1 MDKVLVTGGSGFIAL
16 HCIDQLLGKGYA
28 VRTTIRSESRIDE
41 IKKAMNQYPN
51 IDQNLE
57 FHICDLLEDSG
68 WEEAVHGCDYVLHVA
83 SPFTRVI
90 VDPSS
95 SSPDAFASLKAS
107 SAPSTIGGTSDSRGP
122 VKLIIIP
129 TFISSA
135 WAVPKPN
142 VTRAS
147 TDIKILNILF
157 SL

>member
-1 MDKVLVTGGSGFIAL
+1 MSGSVVKDGEVDAGEIFGIPFGIPTFCVTAFVTPEQSA
-16 HCIDQLLGKGYA
+16 
-28 VRTTIRSESRIDE
+28 
-41 IKKAMNQYPN
+41 PN
-51 IDQNLE
+51 IATTP
-57 FHICDLLEDSG
+57 SATAASA
-68 WEEAVHGCDYVLHVA
+68 AVTAAAESIHVA